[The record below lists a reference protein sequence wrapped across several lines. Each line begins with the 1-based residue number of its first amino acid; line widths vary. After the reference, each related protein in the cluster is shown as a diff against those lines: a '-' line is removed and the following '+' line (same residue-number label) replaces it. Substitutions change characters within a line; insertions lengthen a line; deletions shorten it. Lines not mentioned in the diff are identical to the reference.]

1 MNKNGIFLVVVL
13 VALLSVSPLTYA
25 ATTWSAQQYDLF
37 VGDFNGDSR
46 DDILYIAK
54 NSAYSSGI
62 VLSDAPV
69 GPKTPLQAR
78 PSNSFGSTWGPTLYM
93 FCAARSSCSGP

>member
-37 VGDFNGDSR
+37 VGDFNGDGR

-62 VLSDAPV
+62 VLSDASG
-69 GPKTPLQAR
+69 GPNTPLQSW
-78 PSNSFGSTWGPTLYM
+78 PSNYLGITWSTTLYSVYLAD
-93 FCAARSSCSGP
+93 FNGD